1 MINVIGLG
9 PGNTDY
15 ITKLGEKL
23 IQNSDV
29 VIGGKRNLESIVD
42 FEGEKIE
49 ISSNLKEIVEYINN
63 NKHKQ
68 ISVIAS
74 GDPLIYGIGRYL
86 SKNIDKEDLNIVS
99 GISSLQY
106 IFSKVHIDMNDLY
119 ITSSHGKTPDFDYVL
134 SHKKVCMVTDK
145 IIGPKEICKQILD
158 RNLEKTIVVGENL
171 SYDNERITIGSPED
185 ILNLDLVNAKRFIDV
200 GAGTGSVS
208 VEAAYNYPN
217 LEVISIERN
226 DDALDLINK
235 NVEKFNLKNVEVI
248 KAYAPIDIEG
258 EVDAIFLGGTG
269 NRLNEIL
276 LWSKEKLVPGG
287 RLVANFIIVETF
299 NETLRLLREYGFE
312 NIDVSVMNISKLEK
326 LGRGEYFKPLNPIYI
341 ISCEKGR
348 E

>member
-29 VIGGKRNLESIVD
+29 VIGGKRNLESIID

-106 IFSKVHIDMNDLY
+106 IFSKVHIEMNDLY
-119 ITSSHGKTPDFDYVL
+119 ITRSHGKTPDFDYVL

-185 ILNLDLVNAKRFIDV
+185 ILNLEDFDMCVV
-200 GAGTGSVS
+200 
-208 VEAAYNYPN
+208 
-217 LEVISIERN
+217 VI
-226 DDALDLINK
+226 LDK
-235 NVEKFNLKNVEVI
+235 N
-248 KAYAPIDIEG
+248 
-258 EVDAIFLGGTG
+258 
-269 NRLNEIL
+269 
-276 LWSKEKLVPGG
+276 
-287 RLVANFIIVETF
+287 
-299 NETLRLLREYGFE
+299 
-312 NIDVSVMNISKLEK
+312 
-326 LGRGEYFKPLNPIYI
+326 
-341 ISCEKGR
+341 
-348 E
+348 

>member
-49 ISSNLKEIVEYINN
+49 ISSNLQEIVEYINN

-185 ILNLDLVNAKRFIDV
+185 ILNLEDFDMCVV
-200 GAGTGSVS
+200 
-208 VEAAYNYPN
+208 
-217 LEVISIERN
+217 VI
-226 DDALDLINK
+226 LDK
-235 NVEKFNLKNVEVI
+235 N
-248 KAYAPIDIEG
+248 
-258 EVDAIFLGGTG
+258 
-269 NRLNEIL
+269 
-276 LWSKEKLVPGG
+276 
-287 RLVANFIIVETF
+287 
-299 NETLRLLREYGFE
+299 
-312 NIDVSVMNISKLEK
+312 
-326 LGRGEYFKPLNPIYI
+326 
-341 ISCEKGR
+341 
-348 E
+348 

>member
-29 VIGGKRNLESIVD
+29 VIGGKRNLESIID

-49 ISSNLKEIVEYINN
+49 ISSNLKAIVEYINN

-185 ILNLDLVNAKRFIDV
+185 ILNLEDFDMCVV
-200 GAGTGSVS
+200 
-208 VEAAYNYPN
+208 
-217 LEVISIERN
+217 VI
-226 DDALDLINK
+226 LDK
-235 NVEKFNLKNVEVI
+235 N
-248 KAYAPIDIEG
+248 
-258 EVDAIFLGGTG
+258 
-269 NRLNEIL
+269 
-276 LWSKEKLVPGG
+276 
-287 RLVANFIIVETF
+287 
-299 NETLRLLREYGFE
+299 
-312 NIDVSVMNISKLEK
+312 
-326 LGRGEYFKPLNPIYI
+326 
-341 ISCEKGR
+341 
-348 E
+348 

>member
-29 VIGGKRNLESIVD
+29 LIGGKRNLESIVD

-185 ILNLDLVNAKRFIDV
+185 ILNLEDFDMCVV
-200 GAGTGSVS
+200 
-208 VEAAYNYPN
+208 
-217 LEVISIERN
+217 VI
-226 DDALDLINK
+226 LDK
-235 NVEKFNLKNVEVI
+235 N
-248 KAYAPIDIEG
+248 
-258 EVDAIFLGGTG
+258 
-269 NRLNEIL
+269 
-276 LWSKEKLVPGG
+276 
-287 RLVANFIIVETF
+287 
-299 NETLRLLREYGFE
+299 
-312 NIDVSVMNISKLEK
+312 
-326 LGRGEYFKPLNPIYI
+326 
-341 ISCEKGR
+341 
-348 E
+348 

>member
-185 ILNLDLVNAKRFIDV
+185 ILNLVDFDMCVVFI
-200 GAGTGSVS
+200 
-208 VEAAYNYPN
+208 
-217 LEVISIERN
+217 
-226 DDALDLINK
+226 LDK
-235 NVEKFNLKNVEVI
+235 N
-248 KAYAPIDIEG
+248 
-258 EVDAIFLGGTG
+258 
-269 NRLNEIL
+269 
-276 LWSKEKLVPGG
+276 
-287 RLVANFIIVETF
+287 
-299 NETLRLLREYGFE
+299 
-312 NIDVSVMNISKLEK
+312 
-326 LGRGEYFKPLNPIYI
+326 
-341 ISCEKGR
+341 
-348 E
+348 

>member
-29 VIGGKRNLESIVD
+29 VIGGKRNLESIID

-171 SYDNERITIGSPED
+171 SYDNERITIGLS
-185 ILNLDLVNAKRFIDV
+185 
-200 GAGTGSVS
+200 
-208 VEAAYNYPN
+208 
-217 LEVISIERN
+217 
-226 DDALDLINK
+226 LIH
-235 NVEKFNLKNVEVI
+235 I
-248 KAYAPIDIEG
+248 
-258 EVDAIFLGGTG
+258 
-269 NRLNEIL
+269 
-276 LWSKEKLVPGG
+276 
-287 RLVANFIIVETF
+287 
-299 NETLRLLREYGFE
+299 
-312 NIDVSVMNISKLEK
+312 
-326 LGRGEYFKPLNPIYI
+326 
-341 ISCEKGR
+341 
-348 E
+348 

>member
-29 VIGGKRNLESIVD
+29 VIGGKRNLESIID

-49 ISSNLKEIVEYINN
+49 ISSNLKEIVEYINK

-185 ILNLDLVNAKRFIDV
+185 ILNLEDFDMCVV
-200 GAGTGSVS
+200 
-208 VEAAYNYPN
+208 
-217 LEVISIERN
+217 VI
-226 DDALDLINK
+226 LDK
-235 NVEKFNLKNVEVI
+235 N
-248 KAYAPIDIEG
+248 
-258 EVDAIFLGGTG
+258 
-269 NRLNEIL
+269 
-276 LWSKEKLVPGG
+276 
-287 RLVANFIIVETF
+287 
-299 NETLRLLREYGFE
+299 
-312 NIDVSVMNISKLEK
+312 
-326 LGRGEYFKPLNPIYI
+326 
-341 ISCEKGR
+341 
-348 E
+348 

>member
-23 IQNSDV
+23 IKNSDV

-185 ILNLDLVNAKRFIDV
+185 ILNLEDFDMCVV
-200 GAGTGSVS
+200 
-208 VEAAYNYPN
+208 
-217 LEVISIERN
+217 VI
-226 DDALDLINK
+226 LDK
-235 NVEKFNLKNVEVI
+235 N
-248 KAYAPIDIEG
+248 
-258 EVDAIFLGGTG
+258 
-269 NRLNEIL
+269 
-276 LWSKEKLVPGG
+276 
-287 RLVANFIIVETF
+287 
-299 NETLRLLREYGFE
+299 
-312 NIDVSVMNISKLEK
+312 
-326 LGRGEYFKPLNPIYI
+326 
-341 ISCEKGR
+341 
-348 E
+348 

>member
-119 ITSSHGKTPDFDYVL
+119 ITSSHGKTPDFDYLL

-185 ILNLDLVNAKRFIDV
+185 IL
-200 GAGTGSVS
+200 
-208 VEAAYNYPN
+208 
-217 LEVISIERN
+217 
-226 DDALDLINK
+226 
-235 NVEKFNLKNVEVI
+235 
-248 KAYAPIDIEG
+248 
-258 EVDAIFLGGTG
+258 
-269 NRLNEIL
+269 
-276 LWSKEKLVPGG
+276 
-287 RLVANFIIVETF
+287 
-299 NETLRLLREYGFE
+299 
-312 NIDVSVMNISKLEK
+312 KLEDFDMCVVVILDK
-326 LGRGEYFKPLNPIYI
+326 N
-341 ISCEKGR
+341 
-348 E
+348 

>member
-29 VIGGKRNLESIVD
+29 VIGGKRNLESIID

-49 ISSNLKEIVEYINN
+49 ISSNLKEIVEYI

-185 ILNLDLVNAKRFIDV
+185 ILNLEDFDMCVV
-200 GAGTGSVS
+200 
-208 VEAAYNYPN
+208 
-217 LEVISIERN
+217 VI
-226 DDALDLINK
+226 LDK
-235 NVEKFNLKNVEVI
+235 N
-248 KAYAPIDIEG
+248 
-258 EVDAIFLGGTG
+258 
-269 NRLNEIL
+269 
-276 LWSKEKLVPGG
+276 
-287 RLVANFIIVETF
+287 
-299 NETLRLLREYGFE
+299 
-312 NIDVSVMNISKLEK
+312 
-326 LGRGEYFKPLNPIYI
+326 
-341 ISCEKGR
+341 
-348 E
+348 

>member
-29 VIGGKRNLESIVD
+29 VIGGKRNLESIID

-171 SYDNERITIGSPED
+171 SYDNERITIGSTED
-185 ILNLDLVNAKRFIDV
+185 IL
-200 GAGTGSVS
+200 
-208 VEAAYNYPN
+208 
-217 LEVISIERN
+217 
-226 DDALDLINK
+226 
-235 NVEKFNLKNVEVI
+235 
-248 KAYAPIDIEG
+248 
-258 EVDAIFLGGTG
+258 
-269 NRLNEIL
+269 
-276 LWSKEKLVPGG
+276 
-287 RLVANFIIVETF
+287 
-299 NETLRLLREYGFE
+299 
-312 NIDVSVMNISKLEK
+312 KLEDFDMCVVVILDK
-326 LGRGEYFKPLNPIYI
+326 N
-341 ISCEKGR
+341 
-348 E
+348 

>member
-1 MINVIGLG
+1 MINVIELG

-185 ILNLDLVNAKRFIDV
+185 IL
-200 GAGTGSVS
+200 
-208 VEAAYNYPN
+208 
-217 LEVISIERN
+217 
-226 DDALDLINK
+226 
-235 NVEKFNLKNVEVI
+235 
-248 KAYAPIDIEG
+248 
-258 EVDAIFLGGTG
+258 
-269 NRLNEIL
+269 
-276 LWSKEKLVPGG
+276 
-287 RLVANFIIVETF
+287 
-299 NETLRLLREYGFE
+299 
-312 NIDVSVMNISKLEK
+312 KLEDFDMCVVVILDK
-326 LGRGEYFKPLNPIYI
+326 N
-341 ISCEKGR
+341 
-348 E
+348 

>member
-9 PGNTDY
+9 PENTDY

-185 ILNLDLVNAKRFIDV
+185 IL
-200 GAGTGSVS
+200 
-208 VEAAYNYPN
+208 
-217 LEVISIERN
+217 
-226 DDALDLINK
+226 
-235 NVEKFNLKNVEVI
+235 
-248 KAYAPIDIEG
+248 
-258 EVDAIFLGGTG
+258 
-269 NRLNEIL
+269 
-276 LWSKEKLVPGG
+276 
-287 RLVANFIIVETF
+287 
-299 NETLRLLREYGFE
+299 
-312 NIDVSVMNISKLEK
+312 KLEDFDMCVVVILDK
-326 LGRGEYFKPLNPIYI
+326 N
-341 ISCEKGR
+341 
-348 E
+348 

>member
-145 IIGPKEICKQILD
+145 IIGPKEICNQILD

-185 ILNLDLVNAKRFIDV
+185 ILNLEDFDMCVV
-200 GAGTGSVS
+200 
-208 VEAAYNYPN
+208 
-217 LEVISIERN
+217 VI
-226 DDALDLINK
+226 LDK
-235 NVEKFNLKNVEVI
+235 N
-248 KAYAPIDIEG
+248 
-258 EVDAIFLGGTG
+258 
-269 NRLNEIL
+269 
-276 LWSKEKLVPGG
+276 
-287 RLVANFIIVETF
+287 
-299 NETLRLLREYGFE
+299 
-312 NIDVSVMNISKLEK
+312 
-326 LGRGEYFKPLNPIYI
+326 
-341 ISCEKGR
+341 
-348 E
+348 

>member
-9 PGNTDY
+9 PGNTAY

-74 GDPLIYGIGRYL
+74 GDPLIDGIGRYL

-185 ILNLDLVNAKRFIDV
+185 ILNLEDFDMCVV
-200 GAGTGSVS
+200 
-208 VEAAYNYPN
+208 
-217 LEVISIERN
+217 VI
-226 DDALDLINK
+226 LDK
-235 NVEKFNLKNVEVI
+235 N
-248 KAYAPIDIEG
+248 
-258 EVDAIFLGGTG
+258 
-269 NRLNEIL
+269 
-276 LWSKEKLVPGG
+276 
-287 RLVANFIIVETF
+287 
-299 NETLRLLREYGFE
+299 
-312 NIDVSVMNISKLEK
+312 
-326 LGRGEYFKPLNPIYI
+326 
-341 ISCEKGR
+341 
-348 E
+348 

>member
-1 MINVIGLG
+1 MTNVIGLG

-29 VIGGKRNLESIVD
+29 VIGGKRNLESIID

-185 ILNLDLVNAKRFIDV
+185 ILNLEDFDMCVV
-200 GAGTGSVS
+200 
-208 VEAAYNYPN
+208 
-217 LEVISIERN
+217 VI
-226 DDALDLINK
+226 LDK
-235 NVEKFNLKNVEVI
+235 N
-248 KAYAPIDIEG
+248 
-258 EVDAIFLGGTG
+258 
-269 NRLNEIL
+269 
-276 LWSKEKLVPGG
+276 
-287 RLVANFIIVETF
+287 
-299 NETLRLLREYGFE
+299 
-312 NIDVSVMNISKLEK
+312 
-326 LGRGEYFKPLNPIYI
+326 
-341 ISCEKGR
+341 
-348 E
+348 